1 MVVVFPADLGAVG
14 RPSGDPFPAEAPAA
28 FQAFATP
35 EVPVCA
41 VVAVAPNGA
50 AVLAFVNPLA
60 VGAALAFAGLS
71 LTTHGLFLSLLVIGG
86 PWLPSSH
93 PTAVLIL
100 L

>member
-35 EVPVCA
+35 EVPVRA

-50 AVLAFVNPLA
+50 AVLAFVNPLT
-60 VGAALAFAGLS
+60 VGAALAFARFT
-71 LTTHGLFLSLLVIGG
+71 LTTHSRFLSLVV
-86 PWLPSSH
+86 
-93 PTAVLIL
+93 VLGR
-100 L
+100 